1 MPAKKSTKKSTKKAA
16 KPPRAKAR
24 GKNPRTKLAPSRPR
38 STPASPSDRSHLH
51 FFRAMAS
58 GQGFAALAM
67 LKSCIE
73 LCPDE
78 QWDGLIGKYP
88 FWHVAYHT
96 LCFADCYTSRDA
108 DWKTS
113 PIFHP
118 AGKAEL
124 AEEYPSRRFTR
135 AELLAYLEYCRAAFQ
150 AALDAE
156 TPQSLAGPS
165 GFSWVKIP
173 RYELYPYNTRHVQHH
188 VGQLSAFLRRC
199 NVHPKWVY
207 SAKS

>member
-1 MPAKKSTKKSTKKAA
+1 MPTSKRKTKKKTTKPTSTTRTK
-16 KPPRAKAR
+16 
-24 GKNPRTKLAPSRPR
+24 PRTPKSPSPR
-38 STPASPSDRSHLH
+38 SSPSSPSDRSHLH

-58 GQGFAALAM
+58 GQGFATFAM

-78 QWDGLIGKYP
+78 HWEGLIGKYP

-96 LCFADCYTSRDA
+96 LCFADLYTAPSNKA
-108 DWKTS
+108 WKPSTT
-113 PIFHP
+113 FHP

-135 AELLAYLEYCRAAFQ
+135 AELLDYLEYCRAAFR

-188 VGQLSAFLRRC
+188 VGQLSAFLRRLGLG
-199 NVHPKWVY
+199 PKWVF
-207 SAKS
+207 SADS

>member
-1 MPAKKSTKKSTKKAA
+1 MPRNSRSPQKTKSAQSRTLKS
-16 KPPRAKAR
+16 
-24 GKNPRTKLAPSRPR
+24 S
-38 STPASPSDRSHLH
+38 ASGLD
-51 FFRAMAS
+51 FFRKSAE

-78 QWDGLIGKYP
+78 QWDGIIGKYP

-96 LCFADCYTSRDA
+96 LCYADLYTARSNS
-108 DWKTS
+108 DWKLS
-113 PIFHP
+113 PQFHP

-124 AEEYPSRRFTR
+124 ADEYPSRRFSR
-135 AELLAYLEYCRAAFQ
+135 SELLAYLELCRKRFRQ
-150 AALDAE
+150 ALNEE
-156 TPQSLAGPS
+156 TPESLAGPS

-199 NVHPKWVY
+199 DLHPKWVFHAR
-207 SAKS
+207 S